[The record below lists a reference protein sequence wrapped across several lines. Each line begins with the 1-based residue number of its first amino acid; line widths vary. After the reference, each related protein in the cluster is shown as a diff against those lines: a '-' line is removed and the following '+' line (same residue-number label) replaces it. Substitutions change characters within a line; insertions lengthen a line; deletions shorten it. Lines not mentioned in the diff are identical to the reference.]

1 MPGRSLELK
10 NLILLILIR
19 HCLTVSQLERPCNFK
34 IHVQLF
40 KRLSDQYSQ
49 GYGRF
54 FRKCANH
61 LKREPTIRN
70 YKILDRKT
78 KIFSSKVKRK
88 PL

>member
-19 HCLTVSQLERPCNFK
+19 HCLTVSQFK

-54 FRKCANH
+54 FVNAQIT
-61 LKREPTIRN
+61 LKENPQLEI
-70 YKILDRKT
+70 T
-78 KIFSSKVKRK
+78 KF
-88 PL
+88 

>member
-40 KRLSDQYSQ
+40 KHLSYQYSQ
-49 GYGRF
+49 GYGSF
-54 FRKCANH
+54 FVNAQIT
-61 LKREPTIRN
+61 LKENPQLEI
-70 YKILDRKT
+70 T
-78 KIFSSKVKRK
+78 KF
-88 PL
+88 